1 MPMMDEAPE
10 DALAKLL
17 LIADSKAG
25 KTHWSMQA
33 AELGF
38 NVLYIDGDVGRQT
51 LAKLSPAAKKRVA
64 YLDVSDQMSDKGAYV
79 YRFATMFKEF
89 TTNGIFTW
97 NDSLGEVF
105 DRRTYHAEPWTD
117 LEGKERSAD
126 SVWQIRPARMDHRD
140 LIIFDS
146 WTSYCQSISAWK
158 ADDLGVDLADIEKAE
173 RGHYAGIGNKATQS
187 LVMIQKAPCH
197 IIVIAHPDEYQKK
210 RSPTGTVKT
219 INETDMIIEWT
230 KMVPKSTSRPHSL
243 TMAKFFSDVA
253 WIDLTPTGNR
263 KIDFKATNARVIG
276 GHFDDSVA
284 VADRTFGD
292 LVKKIGGSIPAGEN
306 SIDRWLTRYGP
317 GEFVPA
323 GAKPVI
329 LGAAAAKPASTPS
342 ESPATAPAE
351 ATPVK
356 GLGGLTGMKFKGVS
370 GNK

>member
-1 MPMMDEAPE
+1 MPMMDEAPPTTK
-10 DALAKLL
+10 AKLL
-17 LIADSKAG
+17 LIGDSKAG
-25 KTHWSMQA
+25 KTHWAMQA

-38 NVLYIDGDVGRQT
+38 NVLYLDGDVGLQT

-64 YLDVSDQMSDKGAYV
+64 YMDVSDGMSEKGAYV
-79 YRFATMFKEF
+79 YRFATMFREF
-89 TTNGIFTW
+89 TTNGVFTW
-97 NDSLGEVF
+97 NDSLGEIF
-105 DRRTYHAEPWTD
+105 DRKTYVDGPDGH
-117 LEGKERSAD
+117 
-126 SVWQIRPARMDHRD
+126 VIWQIRPARMDHRD

-146 WTSYCQSISAWK
+146 WSSYCQSISAWK
-158 ADDLGVDLADIEKAE
+158 ADDLGVDLSDIEKAE

-219 INETDMIIEWT
+219 INETEMIIEWT